1 MTKPT
6 PIGDFML
13 DPKTGMLS
21 KLTPEEKCMSVWV
34 VLKGEKHEGGSVC
47 GVYSTKERAIFE
59 GLKATFSF
67 DGGWTKMKDCELSW
81 ENGCDYLS
89 VEEWEVL

>member
-1 MTKPT
+1 MGALGVVVMINP
-6 PIGDFML
+6 
-13 DPKTGMLS
+13 
-21 KLTPEEKCMSVWV
+21 TPEEKCMSVWV